1 MIAVTRH
8 LARRRAA
15 PARAGAP
22 VPTRARRDGGASAVE
37 FALVVPL
44 FLLLV
49 FGIIQYSVFFWE
61 LQTGAA
67 AAREVARQAAVATLN
82 CNQLV
87 AFGES
92 KINRNASDVLI
103 AVDAYPNP
111 AVIGQMA
118 TVRVEFP
125 YYNFNFPFLPFL
137 PDNGNISQTADIRV
151 ENVTANSPSLAA
163 TSPRCSG

>member
-1 MIAVTRH
+1 MRDVIQ
-8 LARRRAA
+8 RRAG
-15 PARAGAP
+15 RSGAGAG
-22 VPTRARRDGGASAVE
+22 RRSEGAAAVE

-67 AAREVARQAAVATLN
+67 AAREVARQAAVASYN
-82 CNQLV
+82 CTGLV
-87 AFGES
+87 TFGES
-92 KINRNASDVLI
+92 KINKDATDVLI

-111 AVIGQMA
+111 AEIGQQA

-137 PDNGNISQTADIRV
+137 PANGNISQTADIRV
-151 ENVTANSPSLAA
+151 ENVTANSASLAA